1 MPYDFDQAG
10 LINTSYSEPSEML
23 GIRSV
28 RQRVFRGRC
37 SNIDQL
43 EDTIAIFN
51 ERRAAI
57 EAALLPA
64 ALEDKPRKTA
74 VKYIDEFYK
83 IINDPKRLK
92 SKIISKCVG

>member
-1 MPYDFDQAG
+1 
-10 LINTSYSEPSEML
+10 ML

-43 EDTIAIFN
+43 EGTIVIFN

-64 ALEDKPRKTA
+64 ALEGKPRKTA
-74 VKYIDEFYK
+74 AKYIDDFYEV
-83 IINDPKRLK
+83 INDPRDLQRR
-92 SKIISKCVG
+92 IIDKCVG

>member
-1 MPYDFDQAG
+1 
-10 LINTSYSEPSEML
+10 ML

-43 EDTIAIFN
+43 ADTIVIFN

-57 EAALLPA
+57 EAELLPA

-74 VKYIDEFYK
+74 AKYIDEFYE
-83 IINDPKRLK
+83 IINDPKKLQKR
-92 SKIISKCVG
+92 IIGKCVK